1 MRGLFAVQSATQA
14 GLAGLLNNVY
24 VFGLPKDYLE
34 TYREKVAAVTP
45 EQVKN
50 ASRAL
55 FGTDNSVITI
65 VGDWAKVKDQLA
77 DFKDVSFVD
86 VDGKQS
92 TAPVP

>member
-1 MRGLFAVQSATQA
+1 VKSAAST
-14 GLAGLLNNVY
+14 LL
-24 VFGLPKDYLE
+24 GSE
-34 TYREKVAAVTP
+34 
-45 EQVKN
+45 
-50 ASRAL
+50 
-55 FGTDNSVITI
+55 NSVITI